1 MANVIDIL
9 VSKQAQA
16 ELDKVISSLKVTH
29 EEIIKINQ
37 QGLKFNSGASPKNP
51 QQMNSYVKES
61 IALNERLE
69 ATHKK
74 MVVTSKQL
82 EQASIRESNARNAL
96 NKQREK
102 TLNQLAKEEQKL
114 AVAGNYYNKL
124 QSELNSLSFAYKDL
138 ASRQQMGANLSRV
151 EAERMQYLEKR
162 IKTLDT
168 TLKGV
173 DGAMGKYSR
182 NVGNYAG
189 SFNPL
194 NNSIAQ
200 LGREMP
206 AFANSVQTGL
216 MAISNNLPI
225 FFDAMENVIAQ
236 NKELQAQGK
245 PTQSVFKQLAGAL
258 FSLQTLLSVG
268 VTLLTL
274 YGKEI
279 VNWAS
284 SLWGASEALDE
295 LNKNQKEFN
304 KSKSEG
310 TKASISERTEVE
322 KNLRVMRN
330 SNLEAEK
337 RNIALTNLRNQ
348 YPLYFK
354 NLTDEQMLNGNIT
367 VVMKQLNQALKDRAQ
382 LNKATE
388 LVVKQK
394 DRLEDLKQELDSVSK
409 LEKIRQ
415 RDYEAIKKIGG
426 TNPDIQYRA
435 FKVYNDVQ
443 KDRLR
448 LERDISA
455 YDRSIARN
463 TAVINDLKGKQIK
476 LEGQLNK
483 EEEKK
488 VKLQKDLEL
497 SLSDYLS
504 SRHALTK
511 AQIEREIE
519 MYDALY
525 EDEEQ
530 MQENRLFAYDNLI
543 KSKIKLA
550 ELSFEEEKRLNAL
563 ALQDNIETLN
573 QEYKEYIKT
582 EGVTSSQKIKAKDEL
597 NNALSSFAKKNA
609 LDLEL
614 IELKHSDNIVEITK
628 DMFSNILKL
637 RQNYS
642 KLGSLKDISEQEL
655 RDYQDYALRLDNI
668 TKSTTLKRL
677 DEISEKEKEA
687 IKKAQRSR
695 LQLEIDGLSEKLQ
708 KTQTGSE
715 EELKVKTDLYNKT
728 KELTQLEINDL
739 KEKEKAQRDY
749 LKLLSDTYKGFV
761 DEFSSQSGFGK
772 MLDIFN
778 GGLDKFKGNAK
789 ATALA
794 VSEAFQEAV
803 NTLST
808 MSDANYQQMYS
819 NLKRQRDVSILFAGE
834 STTAREEIERQYEER
849 RKKIQRQQAESQKRL
864 AMFNIA
870 TNTAQAIMAVFAKTP
885 PPAGIPLALLVGAI
899 GAAQLAM
906 TASQPIPQFYKGTQ
920 NAPEG
925 LAWTDEKGAELHTD
939 KNGKIKDL
947 GSSKGARLKK
957 LEKGDK
963 IYTASQTKKMMDLY
977 GFNQDFN
984 NIMLTNGISTSN
996 FNNNS
1001 LNLEPLNAR
1010 IDRLTNVVANK
1021 SEFTMVNNESGT
1033 RYYERVNGQ
1042 RRELVNS
1049 VLTMKSRTIK

>member
-37 QGLKFNSGASPKNP
+37 QGLKINSGASPKNP
-51 QQMNSYVKES
+51 QQMNSSVKES

-74 MVVTSKQL
+74 MIVTSKQL

-96 NKQREK
+96 NKQRET
-102 TLNQLAKEEQKL
+102 TLNQLAKEEAKL
-114 AVAGNYYNKL
+114 AIAGNYYNKL
-124 QSELNSLSFAYKDL
+124 QAELNSLSFAYKDL

-173 DGAMGKYSR
+173 DASMGKYQR

-206 AFANSVQTGL
+206 AFANSVQTGF

-225 FFDAMENVIAQ
+225 FFDAMGNVIAQ

-245 PTQSVFKQLAGAL
+245 PTKSALTQLAGAL
-258 FSLQTLLSVG
+258 FSFQTLLSVG

-279 VNWAS
+279 VNWVS
-284 SLWGASEALDE
+284 GLWGASEALDE

-310 TKASISERTEVE
+310 TKASIAERTEVD
-322 KNLRVMRN
+322 KNVKVMRN
-330 SNLEAEK
+330 SNLESEK

-354 NLTDEQMLNGNIT
+354 DLTDEQMLNGNIT
-367 VVMKQLNQALKDRAQ
+367 VIMKQLNQALKDRAQ

-388 LVVKQK
+388 SNVKNKERLFDLEAELKTLKAIELQQRNSLRTAVENGLSAQGLATISNQLNKTQQK
-394 DRLEDLKQELDSVSK
+394 RLEI
-409 LEKIRQ
+409 EKDVVAFQ
-415 RDYEAIKKIGG
+415 KAIAS
-426 TNPDIQYRA
+426 NDI
-435 FKVYNDVQ
+435 
-443 KDRLR
+443 
-448 LERDISA
+448 I
-455 YDRSIARN
+455 
-463 TAVINDLKGKQIK
+463 INDLKGKQIE
-476 LEGQLNK
+476 LEGTLNDTKDKGNKVKKKSIELQK
-483 EEEKK
+483 EEIGADKFSKTWFEQTISAFQKEADAMSYANPMRK
-488 VKLQKDLEL
+488 VMIEQIKLLTL
-497 SLSDYLS
+497 SY
-504 SRHALTK
+504 
-511 AQIEREIE
+511 Q
-519 MYDALY
+519 ALY
-525 EDEEQ
+525 GEQ
-530 MQENRLFAYDNLI
+530 KKQESVQDPKFGTLEYYEKLKSVLQEQQKTIADTNPEWESYNKLI
-543 KSKIKLA
+543 EAVQIDIDILTGKQQKLN
-550 ELSFEEEKRLNAL
+550 ETFFDSQGYFKGFIDSFSADSGFSEIFNVMDLLNQNFETVEEKAKVVGL
-563 ALQDNIETLN
+563 AI
-573 QEYKEYIKT
+573 
-582 EGVTSSQKIKAKDEL
+582 
-597 NNALSSFAKKNA
+597 
-609 LDLEL
+609 
-614 IELKHSDNIVEITK
+614 
-628 DMFSNILKL
+628 
-637 RQNYS
+637 
-642 KLGSLKDISEQEL
+642 
-655 RDYQDYALRLDNI
+655 
-668 TKSTTLKRL
+668 
-677 DEISEKEKEA
+677 
-687 IKKAQRSR
+687 
-695 LQLEIDGLSEKLQ
+695 
-708 KTQTGSE
+708 
-715 EELKVKTDLYNKT
+715 
-728 KELTQLEINDL
+728 
-739 KEKEKAQRDY
+739 
-749 LKLLSDTYKGFV
+749 
-761 DEFSSQSGFGK
+761 
-772 MLDIFN
+772 
-778 GGLDKFKGNAK
+778 
-789 ATALA
+789 
-794 VSEAFQEAV
+794 SEAFQQAF

-819 NLKRQRDVSILFAGE
+819 NLERQRDVSIMFAGE
-834 STTAREEIERQYEER
+834 SVTARQEIERQYEER
-849 RKKIQRQQAESQKRL
+849 RKKIQRQQAESQKRM
-864 AMFNIA
+864 AIFNAVI
-870 TNTAQAIMAVFAKTP
+870 NTAQAVVAALPNYV
-885 PPAGIPLALLVGAI
+885 LAAIVGVI
-899 GAAQLAM
+899 GAAQVALI
-906 TASQPIPQFYKGTQ
+906 ASQPIPQFYKGTQ

-939 KNGKIKDL
+939 SKGNIKDY

-957 LEKGDK
+957 LDKGDK

-984 NIMLTNGISTSN
+984 NIMLTNGINTSN

>member
-37 QGLKFNSGASPKNP
+37 QGLKINSGGSPKNP
-51 QQMNSYVKES
+51 QQMNNSVKES
-61 IALNERLE
+61 IALNERLD
-69 ATHKK
+69 ATNKK
-74 MVVTSKQL
+74 MIVTAKQL

-96 NKQREK
+96 NKQRET
-102 TLNQLAKEEQKL
+102 TLNQLAKEEAKL
-114 AVAGNYYNKL
+114 AIAGNYYNKL
-124 QSELNSLSFAYKDL
+124 QAELNNLSFAYKDL
-138 ASRQQMGANLSRV
+138 ATRQQMGANLSRV
-151 EAERMQYLEKR
+151 EAERMAYLEKR

-206 AFANSVQTGL
+206 AFANSVQTGF
-216 MAISNNLPI
+216 MAISNNLPV
-225 FFDAMENVIAQ
+225 FFDAMQNVIAQ

-245 PTQSVFKQLAGAL
+245 TTKSALSQLAGAL
-258 FSLQTLLSVG
+258 FSFQTLLSVG

-279 VNWAS
+279 VNWVS

-310 TKASISERTEVE
+310 TKASIVERTEVD

-388 LVVKQK
+388 SNVKNKERLFDLEAELKTLKAIELQQRNSLRTAVENGLSAQGLATISNQLNKTQQK
-394 DRLEDLKQELDSVSK
+394 RLEI
-409 LEKIRQ
+409 EKDVVAFQ
-415 RDYEAIKKIGG
+415 KAIAS
-426 TNPDIQYRA
+426 NDI
-435 FKVYNDVQ
+435 
-443 KDRLR
+443 
-448 LERDISA
+448 I
-455 YDRSIARN
+455 
-463 TAVINDLKGKQIK
+463 INDLKGKQIE

-483 EEEKK
+483 EKEKK
-488 VKLQKDLEL
+488 VKLQKEELFYAEANSREAFQNTISAMQGQLDKMSILNPQYKFLEFNL
-497 SLSDYLS
+497 RLVKDAY
-504 SRHALTK
+504 
-511 AQIEREIE
+511 E
-519 MYDALY
+519 ALY
-525 EDEEQ
+525 GEQ
-530 MQENRLFAYDNLI
+530 KKQESVQDPKFGTLEYYEKLKSVLQEQQKTIADTNPEWESYNKLI
-543 KSKIKLA
+543 EAVQIDIDILTGKQKKLN
-550 ELSFEEEKRLNAL
+550 ETFFDSQGYFKGFIDSFSADSGFSEIFNVMDLLNQNFETVEEKAKVVGL
-563 ALQDNIETLN
+563 AI
-573 QEYKEYIKT
+573 
-582 EGVTSSQKIKAKDEL
+582 
-597 NNALSSFAKKNA
+597 
-609 LDLEL
+609 
-614 IELKHSDNIVEITK
+614 
-628 DMFSNILKL
+628 
-637 RQNYS
+637 
-642 KLGSLKDISEQEL
+642 
-655 RDYQDYALRLDNI
+655 
-668 TKSTTLKRL
+668 
-677 DEISEKEKEA
+677 
-687 IKKAQRSR
+687 
-695 LQLEIDGLSEKLQ
+695 
-708 KTQTGSE
+708 
-715 EELKVKTDLYNKT
+715 
-728 KELTQLEINDL
+728 
-739 KEKEKAQRDY
+739 
-749 LKLLSDTYKGFV
+749 
-761 DEFSSQSGFGK
+761 
-772 MLDIFN
+772 
-778 GGLDKFKGNAK
+778 
-789 ATALA
+789 
-794 VSEAFQEAV
+794 SEAFQQAF

-819 NLKRQRDVSILFAGE
+819 NLERQRDVSILFAGE
-834 STTAREEIERQYEER
+834 STTAKEEIERQYEER
-849 RKKIQRQQAESQKRL
+849 RKRIQRQQAESQKRL

-870 TNTAQAIMAVFAKTP
+870 INTAQAIVSALP
-885 PPAGIPLALLVGAI
+885 NIPLSVAIGII

-1010 IDRLTNVVANK
+1010 LDRLTSVVANK
-1021 SEFTMVNNESGT
+1021 SEVTIVNNESGT
-1033 RYYERVNGQ
+1033 KYYERVNGQ

-1049 VLTMKSRTIK
+1049 VLTMKSRTIR

>member
-16 ELDKVISSLKVTH
+16 ELDKVIASLKLTH

-37 QGLKFNSGASPKNP
+37 QGLKINSGSSPKNP
-51 QQMNSYVKES
+51 QQMNNSVKES

-69 ATHKK
+69 ATNKK
-74 MVVTSKQL
+74 MLVTSKQL

-96 NKQREK
+96 NKQRET
-102 TLNQLAKEEQKL
+102 TLNQLAKEEAKL
-114 AVAGNYYNKL
+114 AIAGNYYNKL
-124 QSELNSLSFAYKDL
+124 QAELNNLSFAYKDL
-138 ASRQQMGANLSRV
+138 ATRQQMGANLSRV
-151 EAERMQYLEKR
+151 EAERMAYLEKR

-173 DGAMGKYSR
+173 DGAMGKYTR

-206 AFANSVQTGL
+206 AFANSVQTGF

-225 FFDAMENVIAQ
+225 FFDAMQGVIQQ

-245 PTQSVFKQLAGAL
+245 PTKSALVQLAGAL
-258 FSLQTLLSVG
+258 FSFQTLLSVG

-279 VNWAS
+279 VNWVS

-304 KSKSEG
+304 KAKQEG

-322 KNLRVMRN
+322 KNVRVMRN
-330 SNLEAEK
+330 SRLESEK

-354 NLTDEQMLNGNIT
+354 DLTDEQMLNGNIT

-388 LVVKQK
+388 SNVKNKERLFDLEAELKTLKALELQQRNNLRSGVESGLSAQGLATISTQLNKTQQK
-394 DRLEDLKQELDSVSK
+394 RIEI
-409 LEKIRQ
+409 EKDVIAFQ
-415 RDYEAIKKIGG
+415 KAI
-426 TNPDIQYRA
+426 A
-435 FKVYNDVQ
+435 SNDV
-443 KDRLR
+443 
-448 LERDISA
+448 I
-455 YDRSIARN
+455 
-463 TAVINDLKGKQIK
+463 INDLKGKQIE
-476 LEGQLNK
+476 LEGSLNNTKDKGNKVKKKSIELQK
-483 EEEKK
+483 EEIGADKFSKTWFEQTISGFQKEADAMSYANPMRK
-488 VKLQKDLEL
+488 VMIEQIKLLTL
-497 SLSDYLS
+497 SY
-504 SRHALTK
+504 
-511 AQIEREIE
+511 Q
-519 MYDALY
+519 ALY
-525 EDEEQ
+525 GEQ
-530 MQENRLFAYDNLI
+530 KKQEAVKDPTFGTLEYYEKLKSVLQEQQKTLAKTNPEWESYNELI
-543 KSKIKLA
+543 KAVQIDIDILTGKQQKLNETFFDSKGY
-550 ELSFEEEKRLNAL
+550 F
-563 ALQDNIETLN
+563 
-573 QEYKEYIKT
+573 
-582 EGVTSSQKIKAKDEL
+582 
-597 NNALSSFAKKNA
+597 
-609 LDLEL
+609 
-614 IELKHSDNIVEITK
+614 
-628 DMFSNILKL
+628 
-637 RQNYS
+637 
-642 KLGSLKDISEQEL
+642 
-655 RDYQDYALRLDNI
+655 
-668 TKSTTLKRL
+668 
-677 DEISEKEKEA
+677 
-687 IKKAQRSR
+687 
-695 LQLEIDGLSEKLQ
+695 
-708 KTQTGSE
+708 QT
-715 EELKVKTDLYNKT
+715 
-728 KELTQLEINDL
+728 
-739 KEKEKAQRDY
+739 
-749 LKLLSDTYKGFV
+749 FV
-761 DEFSSQSGFGK
+761 DSFSSQSGFGEVFK
-772 MLDIFN
+772 VMDLLNQNFETVEEKAKVV
-778 GGLDKFKGNAK
+778 GLAI
-789 ATALA
+789 
-794 VSEAFQEAV
+794 SEAFQEAF

-819 NLKRQRDVSILFAGE
+819 NLERQRDVSILFAGE
-834 STTAREEIERQYEER
+834 STTAREEIDRQYEER
-849 RKKIQRQQAESQKRL
+849 RKRIQRQQAESQKRL

-885 PPAGIPLALLVGAI
+885 PPAGIPLALAVGAI
-899 GAAQLAM
+899 GAVQLAL

-939 KNGKIKDL
+939 KNGRIKDL

-1001 LNLEPLNAR
+1001 VNLEPLNAR
-1010 IDRLTNVVANK
+1010 IDRLTSVVANK
-1021 SEFTMVNNESGT
+1021 SEVTIVNNESGT

>member
-1 MANVIDIL
+1 MATIVDMLIT
-9 VSKQAQA
+9 KQAQA
-16 ELDKVISSLKVTH
+16 ELDKSIASLKLMH

-37 QGLKFNSGASPKNP
+37 QGLKINSGASPKNP
-51 QQMNSYVKES
+51 QQMNSSVKES

-82 EQASIRESNARNAL
+82 EQASIRESSARNAL
-96 NKQREK
+96 NKQRET
-102 TLNQLAKEEQKL
+102 TLNQLAKEEAKL
-114 AVAGNYYNKL
+114 AIAGNYYNKL
-124 QSELNSLSFAYKDL
+124 QAELNNLSFAYKDL

-151 EAERMQYLEKR
+151 EAERMAYLEKR

-206 AFANSVQTGL
+206 AFANSVQTGF

-225 FFDAMENVIAQ
+225 FFDAMQNVIAQ
-236 NKELQAQGK
+236 NKELQAQGQ
-245 PTQSVFKQLAGAL
+245 PTKSVLSQLAGAL
-258 FSLQTLLSVG
+258 FSFQTLLSVG

-279 VNWAS
+279 VTWVS
-284 SLWGASEALDE
+284 GLWGASEALDE

-304 KSKSEG
+304 K
-310 TKASISERTEVE
+310 TKKQGIKDSISERTEVE

-330 SNLEAEK
+330 SNLESEK

-394 DRLEDLKQELDSVSK
+394 DKLEDLKQELDSVSK

-455 YDRSIARN
+455 YDRAIAGN
-463 TAVINDLKGKQIK
+463 TAVINDLKGKQIE

-483 EEEKK
+483 EKEKK
-488 VKLQKDLEL
+488 VKLQKEELFYAEANSREAFQNTISALQAQMDKMSILNPQYKFLEFNL
-497 SLSDYLS
+497 RLVTDAY
-504 SRHALTK
+504 
-511 AQIEREIE
+511 E
-519 MYDALY
+519 ALY
-525 EDEEQ
+525 GEQ
-530 MQENRLFAYDNLI
+530 KKQESVQDPKFGTLEYYEKLKSVLQEQQKTLADTNPEWESYNELI
-543 KSKIKLA
+543 KAVQIDIDILTGKQKKL
-550 ELSFEEEKRLNAL
+550 N
-563 ALQDNIETLN
+563 ETFFD
-573 QEYKEYIKT
+573 
-582 EGVTSSQKIKAKDEL
+582 SQGY
-597 NNALSSFAKKNA
+597 F
-609 LDLEL
+609 
-614 IELKHSDNIVEITK
+614 
-628 DMFSNILKL
+628 
-637 RQNYS
+637 
-642 KLGSLKDISEQEL
+642 
-655 RDYQDYALRLDNI
+655 
-668 TKSTTLKRL
+668 
-677 DEISEKEKEA
+677 
-687 IKKAQRSR
+687 
-695 LQLEIDGLSEKLQ
+695 
-708 KTQTGSE
+708 
-715 EELKVKTDLYNKT
+715 
-728 KELTQLEINDL
+728 
-739 KEKEKAQRDY
+739 
-749 LKLLSDTYKGFV
+749 KGFV
-761 DEFSSQSGFGK
+761 DSFSADSGFGEVFK
-772 MLDIFN
+772 VMDLLNQNFETVEEKAKVV
-778 GGLDKFKGNAK
+778 GLAI
-789 ATALA
+789 
-794 VSEAFQEAV
+794 SEAFQQAF

-819 NLKRQRDVSILFAGE
+819 NLERQRDVSILFAGE
-834 STTAREEIERQYEER
+834 SATAREEIERQYEER
-849 RKKIQRQQAESQKRL
+849 RKRIQRQQAESQKRL

-870 TNTAQAIMAVFAKTP
+870 INTAQAIMAAAPK
-885 PPAGIPLALLVGAI
+885 IPLMIAMGVI

-906 TASQPIPQFYKGTQ
+906 TAAQPIPQFYKGTQ

-1049 VLTMKSRTIK
+1049 VLTMKSRTIR

>member
-37 QGLKFNSGASPKNP
+37 QGLKINSGASPKNP
-51 QQMNSYVKES
+51 QQMNSSVKES

-74 MVVTSKQL
+74 MVATSKQL
-82 EQASIRESNARNAL
+82 EQASIRESSARNAL
-96 NKQREK
+96 NKQRET
-102 TLNQLAKEEQKL
+102 TLKQLAKEEQKL

-124 QSELNSLSFAYKDL
+124 QAELNNLSFAYKDL

-206 AFANSVQTGL
+206 AFANSVQTGF

-225 FFDAMENVIAQ
+225 FFDAMQNVIAQ
-236 NKELQAQGK
+236 NKELQAQGQ
-245 PTQSVFKQLAGAL
+245 PTKSALSQLAGAL
-258 FSLQTLLSVG
+258 FSFQTLLSVG

-279 VNWAS
+279 VNWVS

-310 TKASISERTEVE
+310 TKASIVERTEVD

-330 SNLEAEK
+330 SNLESEK

-354 NLTDEQMLNGNIT
+354 DLTDEQMLNGNIT

-388 LVVKQK
+388 SNVKNKERLFDLEAELKTLKAIELQQRNSLRTAVENGLSAQGLATISNQLNKTQQK
-394 DRLEDLKQELDSVSK
+394 RLEI
-409 LEKIRQ
+409 EKDVVAFQ
-415 RDYEAIKKIGG
+415 KAIAS
-426 TNPDIQYRA
+426 NDI
-435 FKVYNDVQ
+435 
-443 KDRLR
+443 
-448 LERDISA
+448 I
-455 YDRSIARN
+455 
-463 TAVINDLKGKQIK
+463 INDLKGKQIE
-476 LEGQLNK
+476 LEGRLNDTKDKGNKLKKKSIELQK
-483 EEEKK
+483 EEIGADKFSKTWFEQTISAFQKEADAMSYANPMRK
-488 VKLQKDLEL
+488 VMIEQIKLLTL
-497 SLSDYLS
+497 SY
-504 SRHALTK
+504 
-511 AQIEREIE
+511 Q
-519 MYDALY
+519 ALY
-525 EDEEQ
+525 GEQ
-530 MQENRLFAYDNLI
+530 KKQESVQDPKFGTLEYYEKL
-543 KSKIKLA
+543 KSV
-550 ELSFEEEKRLNAL
+550 
-563 ALQDNIETLN
+563 LQE
-573 QEYKEYIKT
+573 QQKT
-582 EGVTSSQKIKAKDEL
+582 IADTNPEWESYNK
-597 NNALSSFAKKNA
+597 
-609 LDLEL
+609 L
-614 IELKHSDNIVEITK
+614 IEAVQIDI
-628 DMFSNILKL
+628 DILTGKQKKL
-637 RQNYS
+637 NETFFDSQGYF
-642 KLGSLKDISEQEL
+642 
-655 RDYQDYALRLDNI
+655 
-668 TKSTTLKRL
+668 
-677 DEISEKEKEA
+677 
-687 IKKAQRSR
+687 
-695 LQLEIDGLSEKLQ
+695 
-708 KTQTGSE
+708 
-715 EELKVKTDLYNKT
+715 
-728 KELTQLEINDL
+728 
-739 KEKEKAQRDY
+739 
-749 LKLLSDTYKGFV
+749 KGFV
-761 DEFSSQSGFGK
+761 DSFSADSGFGEVFK
-772 MLDIFN
+772 VMDLLNQNFETVEEKAKVV
-778 GGLDKFKGNAK
+778 GLAI
-789 ATALA
+789 
-794 VSEAFQEAV
+794 SEAFQQAF

-819 NLKRQRDVSILFAGE
+819 NLERQRDVSILFAGE

-849 RKKIQRQQAESQKRL
+849 RKRIQRQQAESQKRM
-864 AMFNIA
+864 AIFNAVI
-870 TNTAQAIMAVFAKTP
+870 NTAQAVVAALPNFV
-885 PPAGIPLALLVGAI
+885 LAAIVGVI
-899 GAAQLAM
+899 GAAQVALI
-906 TASQPIPQFYKGTQ
+906 ASQPIPQFYKGTQ

-957 LEKGDK
+957 LDKGDK

-1010 IDRLTNVVANK
+1010 LDRLTSVVANK
-1021 SEFTMVNNESGT
+1021 SEVTIVNNESGT

>member
-37 QGLKFNSGASPKNP
+37 QGLKINSGASPKNP
-51 QQMNSYVKES
+51 QQMNSSVKES
-61 IALNERLE
+61 IALNERLD
-69 ATHKK
+69 ATNKK
-74 MVVTSKQL
+74 MIVTSKQL

-96 NKQREK
+96 NKQRET

-206 AFANSVQTGL
+206 AFANSVQTGF

-225 FFDAMENVIAQ
+225 FFDAMQNVIAQ

-245 PTQSVFKQLAGAL
+245 PTKSALVQLAGAL
-258 FSLQTLLSVG
+258 FSFQTLLSVG
-268 VTLLTL
+268 VTLLTV

-279 VNWAS
+279 VNWVS

-310 TKASISERTEVE
+310 TKASIAERTEVD
-322 KNLRVMRN
+322 KNVKVMRN
-330 SNLEAEK
+330 SNLESEK

-367 VVMKQLNQALKDRAQ
+367 VVMKQLNQALKDRSQ

-388 LVVKQK
+388 SNVKNKERLFDLEAELKTLKAIELQQRNSLRTAVENGLSAQGLATISNQLNKTQQK
-394 DRLEDLKQELDSVSK
+394 RLEI
-409 LEKIRQ
+409 EKDVVAFQ
-415 RDYEAIKKIGG
+415 KAIAS
-426 TNPDIQYRA
+426 NDI
-435 FKVYNDVQ
+435 
-443 KDRLR
+443 
-448 LERDISA
+448 I
-455 YDRSIARN
+455 
-463 TAVINDLKGKQIK
+463 INDLKGKQIE
-476 LEGQLNK
+476 LEGTLNDTK
-483 EEEKK
+483 DKGNKIKKKSIELQEQEFTAEANSRDAFQNTISALQAQMDKISILNPQYKFLEFNLRLVTDAYEALYGEQKKQESVQDPKFGTLEYYEKLKSELQKQQKTIADTNPEWESYNRLIEAVQIDIDILTGKQQKLNETFFDSQGYFKGFIDSFSADSGFSEVFKVMDLLNQNFETVEEKAK
-488 VKLQKDLEL
+488 VVG
-497 SLSDYLS
+497 
-504 SRHALTK
+504 
-511 AQIEREIE
+511 
-519 MYDALY
+519 
-525 EDEEQ
+525 
-530 MQENRLFAYDNLI
+530 
-543 KSKIKLA
+543 LA
-550 ELSFEEEKRLNAL
+550 
-563 ALQDNIETLN
+563 I
-573 QEYKEYIKT
+573 
-582 EGVTSSQKIKAKDEL
+582 
-597 NNALSSFAKKNA
+597 
-609 LDLEL
+609 
-614 IELKHSDNIVEITK
+614 
-628 DMFSNILKL
+628 
-637 RQNYS
+637 
-642 KLGSLKDISEQEL
+642 
-655 RDYQDYALRLDNI
+655 
-668 TKSTTLKRL
+668 
-677 DEISEKEKEA
+677 
-687 IKKAQRSR
+687 
-695 LQLEIDGLSEKLQ
+695 
-708 KTQTGSE
+708 
-715 EELKVKTDLYNKT
+715 
-728 KELTQLEINDL
+728 
-739 KEKEKAQRDY
+739 
-749 LKLLSDTYKGFV
+749 
-761 DEFSSQSGFGK
+761 
-772 MLDIFN
+772 
-778 GGLDKFKGNAK
+778 
-789 ATALA
+789 
-794 VSEAFQEAV
+794 SEAFQQAF

-819 NLKRQRDVSILFAGE
+819 NLERQRDVSILFAGE

-849 RKKIQRQQAESQKRL
+849 RRRIQRQQAESQKRL

-939 KNGKIKDL
+939 KNGNIKDY
-947 GSSKGARLKK
+947 GSNKGARLKK

-963 IYTASQTKKMMDLY
+963 IYPASQTKKMMDLY

-984 NIMLTNGISTSN
+984 NIMLTNGINTSN

-1042 RRELVNS
+1042 RKELVNS

>member
-37 QGLKFNSGASPKNP
+37 QGLKINSGASPKNP
-51 QQMNSYVKES
+51 QQMNNSVKES

-74 MVVTSKQL
+74 MVVTAKQL

-96 NKQREK
+96 NKQRET

-124 QSELNSLSFAYKDL
+124 QAELNNLSFAYKDL
-138 ASRQQMGANLSRV
+138 ATRQQMGANLSRV
-151 EAERMQYLEKR
+151 EAERMAYLEKR

-206 AFANSVQTGL
+206 AFANSVQTGF

-225 FFDAMENVIAQ
+225 FFDAMQNVIAQ
-236 NKELQAQGK
+236 NKELQAQGQ
-245 PTQSVFKQLAGAL
+245 PTKSVLTQLAGAL
-258 FSLQTLLSVG
+258 FSFQTLLSVG

-279 VNWAS
+279 VTWVS

-304 KSKSEG
+304 KAKQDG
-310 TKASISERTEVE
+310 KKDAISEQTELQKYIRT
-322 KNLRVMRN
+322 MRN
-330 SNLEAEK
+330 SNLTMNE
-337 RNIALTNLRNQ
+337 RLIALEKLRNQ
-348 YPLYFK
+348 YPAYFK
-354 NLTDEQMLNGNIT
+354 NLTDEQMLNGNIN
-367 VVMKQLNQALKDRAQ
+367 KNYADLNLALERRAVLQ
-382 LNKATE
+382 KATE
-388 LVVKQK
+388 SNVKNKQ
-394 DRLEDLKQELDSVSK
+394 RLEDLKVELDSVSK
-409 LEKIRQ
+409 LERARQ
-415 RDYEAIKKIGG
+415 RDYEAIKNIENV
-426 TNPDIQYRA
+426 NPDVLYRS
-435 FKVYNDVQ
+435 FKLYNDTQ

-448 LERDISA
+448 IERDIIEYQKAISSNSKLENELKA
-455 YDRSIARN
+455 QTILLEETLNDTKDKGNKVKKKSIELQKEEIGADKFSKTWFEQTISGFQKEADAMSYANPMRK
-463 TAVINDLKGKQIK
+463 VMIEQIK
-476 LEGQLNK
+476 LLTLSYQALYGEQKKQESVQDPTFGTLEYYEKLKASLQEQQKTLATNNPAWEGYKRLIEAVDIDIQKLTGSTKALNETFFDSEAYFK
-483 EEEKK
+483 TFVDSFSADSGFSEVFKVMDLLNQNFETVEEKAK
-488 VKLQKDLEL
+488 VVG
-497 SLSDYLS
+497 
-504 SRHALTK
+504 
-511 AQIEREIE
+511 
-519 MYDALY
+519 
-525 EDEEQ
+525 
-530 MQENRLFAYDNLI
+530 
-543 KSKIKLA
+543 LA
-550 ELSFEEEKRLNAL
+550 
-563 ALQDNIETLN
+563 I
-573 QEYKEYIKT
+573 
-582 EGVTSSQKIKAKDEL
+582 
-597 NNALSSFAKKNA
+597 
-609 LDLEL
+609 
-614 IELKHSDNIVEITK
+614 
-628 DMFSNILKL
+628 
-637 RQNYS
+637 
-642 KLGSLKDISEQEL
+642 
-655 RDYQDYALRLDNI
+655 
-668 TKSTTLKRL
+668 
-677 DEISEKEKEA
+677 
-687 IKKAQRSR
+687 
-695 LQLEIDGLSEKLQ
+695 
-708 KTQTGSE
+708 
-715 EELKVKTDLYNKT
+715 
-728 KELTQLEINDL
+728 
-739 KEKEKAQRDY
+739 
-749 LKLLSDTYKGFV
+749 
-761 DEFSSQSGFGK
+761 
-772 MLDIFN
+772 
-778 GGLDKFKGNAK
+778 
-789 ATALA
+789 
-794 VSEAFQEAV
+794 SEAFQQAF

-819 NLKRQRDVSILFAGE
+819 NLERQRDVSILFAGE

-849 RKKIQRQQAESQKRL
+849 RRRIQRQQAESQKRL

-870 TNTAQAIMAVFAKTP
+870 INTAQAIVSALP
-885 PPAGIPLALLVGAI
+885 NIPLSVAIGII
-899 GAAQLAM
+899 GAAQLAL

-947 GSSKGARLKK
+947 GSNKGARLKK

-1001 LNLEPLNAR
+1001 VNLEPLNAR
-1010 IDRLTNVVANK
+1010 LDRLTSVVANK
-1021 SEFTMVNNESGT
+1021 SEVTIVNNESGT

>member
-37 QGLKFNSGASPKNP
+37 QGLKINSGASPRNP
-51 QQMNSYVKES
+51 QQMNNSVKES

-96 NKQREK
+96 NKQRET
-102 TLNQLAKEEQKL
+102 TLNQLAKEEAKL
-114 AVAGNYYNKL
+114 AIAGNYYNKL
-124 QSELNSLSFAYKDL
+124 QAELNNLSFAYKDL

-151 EAERMQYLEKR
+151 EAERMAYLEKR

-206 AFANSVQTGL
+206 AFANSVQTGF

-225 FFDAMENVIAQ
+225 FFDAMQNVIAQ

-245 PTQSVFKQLAGAL
+245 PTKSVLTQLAGAL
-258 FSLQTLLSVG
+258 FSFQTLLSVG

-279 VNWAS
+279 VNWVS
-284 SLWGASEALDE
+284 GLWGASEALDE

-304 KSKSEG
+304 NAKKQG
-310 TKASISERTEVE
+310 TKESIAERTEVE
-322 KNLRVMRN
+322 KNVRVMRN
-330 SNLEAEK
+330 SNLESEK

-354 NLTDEQMLNGNIT
+354 NLTNEQMLNGNIT

-388 LVVKQK
+388 SNVKLK
-394 DRLEDLKQELDSVSK
+394 ERLFDLEAELK
-409 LEKIRQ
+409 TLKAIEIQQ
-415 RDYEAIKKIGG
+415 R
-426 TNPDIQYRA
+426 NS
-435 FKVYNDVQ
+435 
-443 KDRLR
+443 LR
-448 LERDISA
+448 
-455 YDRSIARN
+455 
-463 TAVINDLKGKQIK
+463 TAVENGLSAQGLATISNQLNKTQEKRLSVEKDLVAFQKAIASNDIIINDLKGKQIE
-476 LEGQLNK
+476 LEGTLNDTKDKGNKVKKKSIELQK
-483 EEEKK
+483 EEIGADKFSKTWFEQTISAFQKEADAMSYANPMRK
-488 VKLQKDLEL
+488 VMIEQIKLLTL
-497 SLSDYLS
+497 SY
-504 SRHALTK
+504 
-511 AQIEREIE
+511 Q
-519 MYDALY
+519 ALY
-525 EDEEQ
+525 GEQ
-530 MQENRLFAYDNLI
+530 KKQESVQDPKFGTLEYYEKL
-543 KSKIKLA
+543 KSV
-550 ELSFEEEKRLNAL
+550 
-563 ALQDNIETLN
+563 LQE
-573 QEYKEYIKT
+573 QQKT
-582 EGVTSSQKIKAKDEL
+582 IADTNPEWESYNK
-597 NNALSSFAKKNA
+597 
-609 LDLEL
+609 L
-614 IELKHSDNIVEITK
+614 IEAVQIDI
-628 DMFSNILKL
+628 DILTGKQKKL
-637 RQNYS
+637 NETFFDSQGYF
-642 KLGSLKDISEQEL
+642 
-655 RDYQDYALRLDNI
+655 
-668 TKSTTLKRL
+668 
-677 DEISEKEKEA
+677 
-687 IKKAQRSR
+687 
-695 LQLEIDGLSEKLQ
+695 
-708 KTQTGSE
+708 
-715 EELKVKTDLYNKT
+715 
-728 KELTQLEINDL
+728 
-739 KEKEKAQRDY
+739 
-749 LKLLSDTYKGFV
+749 KGFV
-761 DEFSSQSGFGK
+761 DSFSADSGFGEVFK
-772 MLDIFN
+772 VMDLLNQNFETVEEKAKVV
-778 GGLDKFKGNAK
+778 GLAI
-789 ATALA
+789 
-794 VSEAFQEAV
+794 SEAFQQAF

-819 NLKRQRDVSILFAGE
+819 NLERQRDVSILFAGE

-849 RKKIQRQQAESQKRL
+849 RRRIQRQQAESQKRL

-870 TNTAQAIMAVFAKTP
+870 INTAQAIVSALPK
-885 PPAGIPLALLVGAI
+885 IPLAIAVGVI

-906 TASQPIPQFYKGTQ
+906 VASQPIPQFYKGTQ

-939 KNGKIKDL
+939 SKGNIKDY

-1001 LNLEPLNAR
+1001 VNLEPLNAR
-1010 IDRLTNVVANK
+1010 LDRLTNVVANK

-1033 RYYERVNGQ
+1033 KYYERVNGQ
-1042 RRELVNS
+1042 RLELVNS

>member
-37 QGLKFNSGASPKNP
+37 QGLKINSGASPKNP
-51 QQMNSYVKES
+51 QQMNNSVKES
-61 IALNERLE
+61 IALNEKLE
-69 ATHKK
+69 ATNKK
-74 MVVTSKQL
+74 MLVTSKQL
-82 EQASIRESNARNAL
+82 EQASLRESNARNAL
-96 NKQREK
+96 NKQRET

-124 QSELNSLSFAYKDL
+124 QTELNNLSFAYKDL

-206 AFANSVQTGL
+206 AFANSVQTGF

-225 FFDAMENVIAQ
+225 FFDAMQNVIAQ

-245 PTQSVFKQLAGAL
+245 PTKSALVQLAGAL
-258 FSLQTLLSVG
+258 FSFQTLLSVG

-279 VNWAS
+279 VTWVS
-284 SLWGASEALDE
+284 GLWGASEALNE
-295 LNKNQKEFN
+295 LNENQKEFN
-304 KSKSEG
+304 KSKSIG
-310 TKASISERTEVE
+310 TKESIAERTEVE

-337 RNIALTNLRNQ
+337 RNIALNNLRNQ

-354 NLTDEQMLNGNIT
+354 DLTDEQMLNGNIT

-388 LVVKQK
+388 SNVKNK
-394 DRLEDLKQELDSVSK
+394 ERLFDLQEELKNQNK
-409 LEKIRQ
+409 L
-415 RDYEAIKKIGG
+415 
-426 TNPDIQYRA
+426 
-435 FKVYNDVQ
+435 
-443 KDRLR
+443 
-448 LERDISA
+448 LE
-455 YDRSIARN
+455 IARKREEEGRKQASTGGSALGGISDLAN
-463 TAVINDLKGKQIK
+463 ESRTAKIKSEILKIEKDILAFQKAIGSNDKIINDLKGKQIE
-476 LEGQLNK
+476 LEGSLNNEKDKGNKIKKKSIDLQK
-483 EEEKK
+483 EEIGADKFSKTWFEQTISAFQKEADAMSYANPMRQQMITQINLLTTSYKLLYGEQKKQESVQDPKFGTLEYYEKLK
-488 VKLQKDLEL
+488 AEIQNQQKTVADN
-497 SLSDYLS
+497 S
-504 SRHALTK
+504 
-511 AQIEREIE
+511 
-519 MYDALY
+519 
-525 EDEEQ
+525 
-530 MQENRLFAYDNLI
+530 QEWQAYQ
-543 KSKIKLA
+543 
-550 ELSFEEEKRLNAL
+550 R
-563 ALQDNIETLN
+563 
-573 QEYKEYIKT
+573 
-582 EGVTSSQKIKAKDEL
+582 
-597 NNALSSFAKKNA
+597 
-609 LDLEL
+609 L
-614 IELKHSDNIVEITK
+614 IEAVNI
-628 DMFSNILKL
+628 
-637 RQNYS
+637 
-642 KLGSLKDISEQEL
+642 DI
-655 RDYQDYALRLDNI
+655 
-668 TKSTTLKRL
+668 
-677 DEISEKEKEA
+677 
-687 IKKAQRSR
+687 
-695 LQLEIDGLSEKLQ
+695 EKL
-708 KTQTGSE
+708 TGSTKKLNE
-715 EELKVKTDLYNKT
+715 TFFDSEAYFKT
-728 KELTQLEINDL
+728 
-739 KEKEKAQRDY
+739 
-749 LKLLSDTYKGFV
+749 FV
-761 DEFSSQSGFGK
+761 DSFTSQSGFGEVFK
-772 MLDIFN
+772 VMDLLNQNFETVEEKAKVV
-778 GGLDKFKGNAK
+778 GLAI
-789 ATALA
+789 
-794 VSEAFQEAV
+794 SEAFQEAF

-808 MSDANYQQMYS
+808 MSDANYQTMFS
-819 NLKRQRDVSILFAGE
+819 NLERQRDVSILFAGE
-834 STTAREEIERQYEER
+834 SATARAEIDRVYEER
-849 RKKIQRQQAESQKRL
+849 RKRIQRQQAESQKRL

-870 TNTAQAIMAVFAKTP
+870 INTAQAVMSVFAQTP
-885 PPAGIPLALLVGAI
+885 PPAGIPLAVLVGAI
-899 GAAQLAM
+899 GAVQLAM

-920 NAPEG
+920 NAPGG

-939 KNGKIKDL
+939 SKGNIKDL

-957 LEKGDK
+957 LDKGDK

-996 FNNNS
+996 LNNNS
-1001 LNLEPLNAR
+1001 VNLEPLNAR

-1033 RYYERVNGQ
+1033 KYYERVNGQ

>member
-37 QGLKFNSGASPKNP
+37 QGLKINSGASPKNP
-51 QQMNSYVKES
+51 QQMNNSVKES
-61 IALNERLE
+61 IALNEKLE
-69 ATHKK
+69 ATNKK
-74 MVVTSKQL
+74 MLVTSKQL
-82 EQASIRESNARNAL
+82 EQASLRESNARNAL
-96 NKQREK
+96 NKQREQSIA
-102 TLNQLAKEEQKL
+102 QLAKEEAKL

-124 QSELNSLSFAYKDL
+124 QAELNNLSFAYKDL
-138 ASRQQMGANLSRV
+138 AARQQMGANLSKV

-182 NVGNYAG
+182 NVGNYASG
-189 SFNPL
+189 FNPL

-206 AFANSVQTGL
+206 AFANSVQTGF

-225 FFDAMENVIAQ
+225 FFDAMQNVIAQ

-245 PTQSVFKQLAGAL
+245 PTKSALVQLAGAL
-258 FSLQTLLSVG
+258 FSFQTLLSVG

-279 VNWAS
+279 VTWIS
-284 SLWGASEALDE
+284 GLWGASEALNE
-295 LNKNQKEFN
+295 LNENQKEFN
-304 KSKSEG
+304 KSKSIG
-310 TKASISERTEVE
+310 TKESIAERTEVE

-337 RNIALTNLRNQ
+337 RNIALNNLRNQ

-354 NLTDEQMLNGNIT
+354 DLTDEQMLNGNIT

-388 LVVKQK
+388 SNVKNK
-394 DRLEDLKQELDSVSK
+394 ERLFDLEAELK
-409 LEKIRQ
+409 TLKAIELQQ
-415 RDYEAIKKIGG
+415 R
-426 TNPDIQYRA
+426 NS
-435 FKVYNDVQ
+435 
-443 KDRLR
+443 LR
-448 LERDISA
+448 
-455 YDRSIARN
+455 
-463 TAVINDLKGKQIK
+463 TAVQSGLSAQGLATISNQLNKTQQKRIEIEKDVVLFQKAIVSNDKIINDLKGKQIE
-476 LEGQLNK
+476 LEGSLNNEKDKGNKIKKNSIELQK
-483 EEEKK
+483 EEIGADKFSKTWFEQTISAFQKEADAMSYANPMRQQMITQINLLTTSYKLLYGEQKKQESVQDPKFGTLEYYEKLK
-488 VKLQKDLEL
+488 AEIQNQQKTVADNSQEWQAYQRLIEAVNIDIEKLTG
-497 SLSDYLS
+497 S
-504 SRHALTK
+504 TK
-511 AQIEREIE
+511 ALNETFFDSE
-519 MYDALY
+519 
-525 EDEEQ
+525 
-530 MQENRLFAYDNLI
+530 AY
-543 KSKIKLA
+543 
-550 ELSFEEEKRLNAL
+550 F
-563 ALQDNIETLN
+563 
-573 QEYKEYIKT
+573 KT
-582 EGVTSSQKIKAKDEL
+582 
-597 NNALSSFAKKNA
+597 
-609 LDLEL
+609 
-614 IELKHSDNIVEITK
+614 
-628 DMFSNILKL
+628 
-637 RQNYS
+637 
-642 KLGSLKDISEQEL
+642 
-655 RDYQDYALRLDNI
+655 
-668 TKSTTLKRL
+668 
-677 DEISEKEKEA
+677 
-687 IKKAQRSR
+687 
-695 LQLEIDGLSEKLQ
+695 
-708 KTQTGSE
+708 
-715 EELKVKTDLYNKT
+715 
-728 KELTQLEINDL
+728 
-739 KEKEKAQRDY
+739 
-749 LKLLSDTYKGFV
+749 FV
-761 DEFSSQSGFGK
+761 DSFSADSGFGEVFK
-772 MLDIFN
+772 VMDLLNQNFETVEEKAKVV
-778 GGLDKFKGNAK
+778 GLAI
-789 ATALA
+789 
-794 VSEAFQEAV
+794 SEAFQQAF

-808 MSDANYQQMYS
+808 MSDANYQTMFS
-819 NLKRQRDVSILFAGE
+819 NLERQRDVSILFAGE
-834 STTAREEIERQYEER
+834 SATARAEIDRVYEER
-849 RKKIQRQQAESQKRL
+849 RKRIQRQQAESQKRL

-870 TNTAQAIMAVFAKTP
+870 INTAQGITSALAMLP
-885 PPAGIPLALLVGAI
+885 PNVPLAVTIGII

-939 KNGKIKDL
+939 SKGNIKDY
-947 GSSKGARLKK
+947 GSNKGARLKK
-957 LEKGDK
+957 LDKGDK

-1001 LNLEPLNAR
+1001 VNLEPLNAR

-1033 RYYERVNGQ
+1033 KYYERVNGQ

>member
-37 QGLKFNSGASPKNP
+37 QGLKINSGASPKNP
-51 QQMNSYVKES
+51 QQMNSSVKES

-74 MVVTSKQL
+74 MIVTSKQL

-96 NKQREK
+96 NKQRET
-102 TLNQLAKEEQKL
+102 TLNQLAKEEAKL
-114 AVAGNYYNKL
+114 AIAGNYYNKL
-124 QSELNSLSFAYKDL
+124 QAELNSLSFAYKDL

-173 DGAMGKYSR
+173 DASMGKYQR

-206 AFANSVQTGL
+206 AFANSVQTGF

-225 FFDAMENVIAQ
+225 FFDAMGNVIAQ

-245 PTQSVFKQLAGAL
+245 PTKSALTQLAGAL
-258 FSLQTLLSVG
+258 FSFQTLLSVG

-279 VNWAS
+279 VNWVS
-284 SLWGASEALDE
+284 GLWGASEALDE

-310 TKASISERTEVE
+310 TKASIAERTEVD
-322 KNLRVMRN
+322 KNVKVMRN
-330 SNLEAEK
+330 SNLESEK

-354 NLTDEQMLNGNIT
+354 DLTDEQMLNGNIT
-367 VVMKQLNQALKDRAQ
+367 VIMKQLNQALKDRAQ

-388 LVVKQK
+388 SNVKNKERLFDLEAELKTLKAIELQQRNSLRTAVENGLSAQGLATISNQLNKTQQK
-394 DRLEDLKQELDSVSK
+394 RLEI
-409 LEKIRQ
+409 EKDVVAFQ
-415 RDYEAIKKIGG
+415 KAIAS
-426 TNPDIQYRA
+426 NDI
-435 FKVYNDVQ
+435 
-443 KDRLR
+443 
-448 LERDISA
+448 I
-455 YDRSIARN
+455 
-463 TAVINDLKGKQIK
+463 INDLKGKQIE
-476 LEGQLNK
+476 LEGTLNDTKDKGNKVKKKSIELQK
-483 EEEKK
+483 EEIGADKFSKTWFEQTISAFQKEADAMSYANPMRK
-488 VKLQKDLEL
+488 VMIEQIKLLTL
-497 SLSDYLS
+497 SY
-504 SRHALTK
+504 
-511 AQIEREIE
+511 Q
-519 MYDALY
+519 ALY
-525 EDEEQ
+525 GEQ
-530 MQENRLFAYDNLI
+530 KKQESVQDPKFGTLEYYEKLKSVLQEQQKTIADTNPEWESYNKLI
-543 KSKIKLA
+543 EAVQIDIDILTGKQQKL
-550 ELSFEEEKRLNAL
+550 N
-563 ALQDNIETLN
+563 ETFFD
-573 QEYKEYIKT
+573 
-582 EGVTSSQKIKAKDEL
+582 SQKY
-597 NNALSSFAKKNA
+597 F
-609 LDLEL
+609 
-614 IELKHSDNIVEITK
+614 
-628 DMFSNILKL
+628 
-637 RQNYS
+637 Q
-642 KLGSLKDISEQEL
+642 
-655 RDYQDYALRLDNI
+655 
-668 TKSTTLKRL
+668 
-677 DEISEKEKEA
+677 
-687 IKKAQRSR
+687 
-695 LQLEIDGLSEKLQ
+695 
-708 KTQTGSE
+708 
-715 EELKVKTDLYNKT
+715 
-728 KELTQLEINDL
+728 
-739 KEKEKAQRDY
+739 
-749 LKLLSDTYKGFV
+749 GFV
-761 DEFSSQSGFGK
+761 DSFSADSGFSE
-772 MLDIFN
+772 IFN
-778 GGLDKFKGNAK
+778 VMDLLNQNFETVEEKAKVVGLAI
-789 ATALA
+789 
-794 VSEAFQEAV
+794 SEAFQQAF

-819 NLKRQRDVSILFAGE
+819 NLERQRDVSIMFAGE
-834 STTAREEIERQYEER
+834 SVTARQEIERQYEER
-849 RKKIQRQQAESQKRL
+849 RKKIQRQQAESQKRM
-864 AMFNIA
+864 AIFNAVI
-870 TNTAQAIMAVFAKTP
+870 NTAQAVVAALPNYV
-885 PPAGIPLALLVGAI
+885 LAAIVGVI
-899 GAAQLAM
+899 GAAQVALI
-906 TASQPIPQFYKGTQ
+906 ASQPIPQFYKGTQ

-939 KNGKIKDL
+939 SKGNIKDY

-957 LEKGDK
+957 LDKGDK

-984 NIMLTNGISTSN
+984 NIMLTNGINTSN

-1001 LNLEPLNAR
+1001 VNLEPLNAR

>member
-37 QGLKFNSGASPKNP
+37 QGLKINSGGSPKNP
-51 QQMNSYVKES
+51 QQMNQSVKES

-96 NKQREK
+96 NKQRET
-102 TLNQLAKEEQKL
+102 TLNQLAKEEAKL

-206 AFANSVQTGL
+206 AFANSVQTGF

-225 FFDAMENVIAQ
+225 FFDAMQNVIAQ

-245 PTQSVFKQLAGAL
+245 PTKSALVQLAGAL
-258 FSLQTLLSVG
+258 FSFQTLLSVG

-279 VNWAS
+279 VNWVS

-330 SNLEAEK
+330 STLESEK

-388 LVVKQK
+388 TNVKLKERLFDLEAELKTLKAIELQQRNSLRTAVENGLSAQGLATISTQLNKTQQK
-394 DRLEDLKQELDSVSK
+394 RLEI
-409 LEKIRQ
+409 EKDVVAFQ
-415 RDYEAIKKIGG
+415 KAISS
-426 TNPDIQYRA
+426 
-435 FKVYNDVQ
+435 NDV
-443 KDRLR
+443 
-448 LERDISA
+448 I
-455 YDRSIARN
+455 
-463 TAVINDLKGKQIK
+463 INDLKGKQIE
-476 LEGQLNK
+476 LEGSLNDTK
-483 EEEKK
+483 EKGNKIKKKSIELQQEEFTAEANSRDAFQNTISALQAQMDKMSILNPQYKFLEFNLRLVTDAYEALYGEQKK
-488 VKLQKDLEL
+488 QESVQDPKFGTLEYYEKLKASLQQQQKTLADNNPAWEGYKRLIEAVDIDIQKL
-497 SLSDYLS
+497 TGS
-504 SRHALTK
+504 TK
-511 AQIEREIE
+511 A
-519 MYDALY
+519 
-525 EDEEQ
+525 
-530 MQENRLFAYDNLI
+530 
-543 KSKIKLA
+543 
-550 ELSFEEEKRLNAL
+550 LN
-563 ALQDNIETLN
+563 ETFFD
-573 QEYKEYIKT
+573 
-582 EGVTSSQKIKAKDEL
+582 SQGY
-597 NNALSSFAKKNA
+597 F
-609 LDLEL
+609 
-614 IELKHSDNIVEITK
+614 
-628 DMFSNILKL
+628 
-637 RQNYS
+637 
-642 KLGSLKDISEQEL
+642 
-655 RDYQDYALRLDNI
+655 
-668 TKSTTLKRL
+668 
-677 DEISEKEKEA
+677 
-687 IKKAQRSR
+687 
-695 LQLEIDGLSEKLQ
+695 
-708 KTQTGSE
+708 
-715 EELKVKTDLYNKT
+715 
-728 KELTQLEINDL
+728 
-739 KEKEKAQRDY
+739 
-749 LKLLSDTYKGFV
+749 KGFV
-761 DEFSSQSGFGK
+761 DSFSADSGFSEVFK
-772 MLDIFN
+772 VMDLLNQNFETVEEKAKVV
-778 GGLDKFKGNAK
+778 GLAI
-789 ATALA
+789 
-794 VSEAFQEAV
+794 SEAFQQAF

-819 NLKRQRDVSILFAGE
+819 NLERQRDVSILFAGE
-834 STTAREEIERQYEER
+834 STTAREEIDRQYEER
-849 RKKIQRQQAESQKRL
+849 RKRIQRQQAESQKRL

-939 KNGKIKDL
+939 SKGNIKDY

-963 IYTASQTKKMMDLY
+963 IYTATQTKKMMDLY

-984 NIMLTNGISTSN
+984 NIMLTNGINTSN

-1010 IDRLTNVVANK
+1010 LDRLTSVVANK

>member
-37 QGLKFNSGASPKNP
+37 QGLKINSGASPKNP
-51 QQMNSYVKES
+51 QQMNNSVKES

-74 MVVTSKQL
+74 MIVTAKQL
-82 EQASIRESNARNAL
+82 EQASVRESNARNAL
-96 NKQREK
+96 NKQREQSIA
-102 TLNQLAKEEQKL
+102 QLAKEEAKL

-124 QSELNSLSFAYKDL
+124 QAELNSLSFAYKDL
-138 ASRQQMGANLSRV
+138 AARQQMGANLSKV
-151 EAERMQYLEKR
+151 EAERMAYLEKR

-206 AFANSVQTGL
+206 AFANSVQTGF

-225 FFDAMENVIAQ
+225 FFDAMQNVIAQ

-245 PTQSVFKQLAGAL
+245 PTKSVLTQLAGAL
-258 FSLQTLLSVG
+258 FSFQTLLSVG

-279 VNWAS
+279 VNWVS

-304 KSKSEG
+304 NAKKQG
-310 TKASISERTEVE
+310 TKESIAERTEVE
-322 KNLRVMRN
+322 KNVRVMRN
-330 SNLEAEK
+330 SNLESEK

-367 VVMKQLNQALKDRAQ
+367 LVMKQLNQALKDRAQ

-388 LVVKQK
+388 SNVKLKERLFDLEAELKTLKAIELQQRNSLRTAVENGLSAQGLATISNQLNKTQQKRIEIEKDVVAFQK
-394 DRLEDLKQELDSVSK
+394 
-409 LEKIRQ
+409 
-415 RDYEAIKKIGG
+415 AI
-426 TNPDIQYRA
+426 A
-435 FKVYNDVQ
+435 SNDV
-443 KDRLR
+443 
-448 LERDISA
+448 
-455 YDRSIARN
+455 
-463 TAVINDLKGKQIK
+463 VINDLKGKQIE
-476 LEGQLNK
+476 LEGQLNNEKDKGNKLKK
-483 EEEKK
+483 EST
-488 VKLQKDLEL
+488 KLQKE
-497 SLSDYLS
+497 
-504 SRHALTK
+504 
-511 AQIEREIE
+511 EIE
-519 MYDALY
+519 G
-525 EDEEQ
+525 Q
-530 MQENRLFAYDNLI
+530 
-543 KSKIKLA
+543 KWSV
-550 ELSFEEEKRLNAL
+550 SWFEK
-563 ALQDNIETLN
+563 NIAFLD
-573 QEYKEYIKT
+573 KE
-582 EGVTSSQKIKAKDEL
+582 
-597 NNALSSFAKKNA
+597 
-609 LDLEL
+609 
-614 IELKHSDNIVEITK
+614 H
-628 DMFSNILKL
+628 
-637 RQNYS
+637 
-642 KLGSLKDISEQEL
+642 
-655 RDYQDYALRLDNI
+655 
-668 TKSTTLKRL
+668 
-677 DEISEKEKEA
+677 
-687 IKKAQRSR
+687 
-695 LQLEIDGLSEKLQ
+695 
-708 KTQTGSE
+708 
-715 EELKVKTDLYNKT
+715 
-728 KELTQLEINDL
+728 
-739 KEKEKAQRDY
+739 
-749 LKLLSDTYKGFV
+749 KLLSVSNPARKILIQQLEMMRMAYAMLYGEQQKQEKILEPKYGTLEYYEKLRSSLQAEQKAVADNNGEWQAYQKLIDAVNIDIDILIGKQKELKETFFDSEAYFKTFV
-761 DEFSSQSGFGK
+761 DSFTSQSGFGEV
-772 MLDIFN
+772 
-778 GGLDKFKGNAK
+778 FKVMDLLNQNFETVEEKAK
-789 ATALA
+789 VVGLA
-794 VSEAFQEAV
+794 VSEAFQQAF
-803 NTLST
+803 NTISEF
-808 MSDANYQQMYS
+808 SNANYQQMFS
-819 NLKRQRDVSILFAGE
+819 NLERQRDVSILFAGE
-834 STTAREEIERQYEER
+834 SVTAREEIERQYEER
-849 RKKIQRQQAESQKRL
+849 RKRIQRQQAESQKQL
-864 AMFNIA
+864 AIFNIA
-870 TNTAQAIMAVFAKTP
+870 INTAQAIVSALP
-885 PPAGIPLALLVGAI
+885 NIPLSVAIGVI
-899 GAAQLAM
+899 GAAQLAL
-906 TASQPIPQFYKGTQ
+906 TAAQPIPQFYKGTQ

-963 IYTASQTKKMMDLY
+963 IYTATQTKKMMDLY

-984 NIMLTNGISTSN
+984 NIMLTNGINTSN

-1001 LNLEPLNAR
+1001 VNLEPLNAR
-1010 IDRLTNVVANK
+1010 LDRLTSVVANK
-1021 SEFTMVNNESGT
+1021 SEVTIVNNESGT